1 MRICFIGDS
10 FVNGTG
16 DDDCLGWVG
25 RICAKAR
32 QSGCDLTAYNLGIRR
47 DTSADIAARW
57 QREATLRLPPDH
69 QGRLVFSF
77 GNNDCAFDTPGQTRI
92 PLNDSVA
99 STKLILIAAKA
110 WLPTLMIGPS
120 PVASTD
126 RNERIRHLSGQI
138 EMICGEVGVPFLS
151 PFDVLLQSKVWVR
164 EAQEGDGAHPNRGG
178 YSILAELIAKWPPWC
193 AWVDQSV
200 R

>member
-25 RICAKAR
+25 RICSKAR
-32 QSGCDLTAYNLGIRR
+32 QSGCDITAYNLGIRR

-57 QREATLRLPPDH
+57 QYEASLRLTPEH

-77 GNNDCAFDTPGQTRI
+77 GRNDCAFDTMGQARI
-92 PLNDSVA
+92 SLNDSVA
-99 STKLILIAAKA
+99 LTTSILMAAKA

-120 PVASTD
+120 PAASND
-126 RNERIRHLSGQI
+126 QNERIRHLSSQI
-138 EMICGEVGVPFLS
+138 ENICGDVGVPFLS
-151 PFDVLLQSKVWVR
+151 PFEVLLQSKVWVR
-164 EAQEGDGAHPNRGG
+164 EAQDGDGSHPNRGG
-178 YSILAELIAKWPPWC
+178 YSILADLIAKWPPWC
-193 AWVDQSV
+193 DWVNPTV